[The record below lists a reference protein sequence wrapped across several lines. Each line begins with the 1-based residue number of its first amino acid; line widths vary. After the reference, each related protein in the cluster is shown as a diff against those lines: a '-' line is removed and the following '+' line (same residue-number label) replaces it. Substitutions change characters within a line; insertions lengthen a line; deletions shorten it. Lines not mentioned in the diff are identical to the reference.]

1 MLSLLALSA
10 ALSADF
16 HLPPTLPWNGTSTQL
31 MQPSHHLVTNFE
43 LSEGLNSPDYQATM
57 IYLNKLATEHADIF
71 SIETIGVSDQNRDI
85 VMLKAVD
92 NSADNKP
99 TLLIQAGIHSG
110 EIDGK
115 DAGFMLLRDIATS
128 EKRELLKKVNILFIP
143 ILNVDGH
150 ERSSAFNRINQ
161 RGPLKMGF
169 RSNAKN
175 LNLNRDYTKLDT
187 PEVIALVNVVNH
199 YQPDLYIDVHVTD
212 GADYQY
218 DVTYGYMPSFA
229 SDAPK
234 ISQVLDKYLKPD
246 IDSALEK
253 MGHIPGPLVF
263 VMNKQNIKEG
273 LAGWVATP
281 RFSNGWGDL
290 RNLPTILV
298 ENHSLKPYKQRVL
311 GTYVFLEA
319 TINALAK
326 HKEILKTA
334 VKTEQTQLPN
344 QLVGRRSYSQSADYI
359 DFKGISFN
367 HFDSPLTGQKEVR
380 YTGKAE
386 TFKQLPIYW
395 QKEPAVIFDVPRRF
409 FIPPQYKEIIAK
421 LTLQGVQITQVSEVS
436 QRSLTQLV
444 ISDYQFDPLPFEGR
458 MRVSAKFNQT
468 KVNVAVDDSWFV
480 VDTDQSLGKLAAH
493 LLHPSAVDSFFQW
506 GFFNTVF
513 QRTEYVE
520 NYALIPYASKMLADN
535 AALEKAFKQKLAND
549 QEFAASAKE
558 RAAWLYQ
565 QTPYYDQGYLKYPI
579 LLEY

>member
-1 MLSLLALSA
+1 MLSILALSA

-16 HLPPTLPWNGTSTQL
+16 HLPPNLPWNGKSTHL
-31 MQPSHHLVTNFE
+31 IQPSHHLVTEFE
-43 LSEGLNSPDYQATM
+43 LSEGKNSPDYQATM
-57 IYLNKLATEHADIF
+57 AYLNTLATEHSDIF
-71 SIETIGVSDQNRDI
+71 SIETIGISDQNRDI
-85 VMLKAVD
+85 LMLKAVE
-92 NSADNKP
+92 NSLDNKP

-128 EKRELLKKVNILFIP
+128 EKRELLKKVNLLFIP

-169 RSNAKN
+169 RSNSKN

-187 PEVIALVNVVNH
+187 PEVIALVNVVKQ

-229 SDAPK
+229 SDSPK
-234 ISQVLDKYLKPD
+234 ISQALDEYLKPD
-246 IDSALEK
+246 IDTSLEK

-326 HKEILKTA
+326 HKDTLKTA
-334 VKTEQTQLPN
+334 VRAEQTQLPS
-344 QLVGRRSYSQSADYI
+344 QLVGRRSYSESADYI
-359 DFKGISFN
+359 DFKGISFD
-367 HFDSPLTGQKEVR
+367 HFDSALTGQKEVR
-380 YTGKAE
+380 YTGEDE
-386 TFKQLPIYW
+386 TFTQLPIYW
-395 QKEPAVIFDVPRRF
+395 
-409 FIPPQYKEIIAK
+409 
-421 LTLQGVQITQVSEVS
+421 
-436 QRSLTQLV
+436 
-444 ISDYQFDPLPFEGR
+444 
-458 MRVSAKFNQT
+458 
-468 KVNVAVDDSWFV
+468 
-480 VDTDQSLGKLAAH
+480 
-493 LLHPSAVDSFFQW
+493 
-506 GFFNTVF
+506 
-513 QRTEYVE
+513 
-520 NYALIPYASKMLADN
+520 
-535 AALEKAFKQKLAND
+535 
-549 QEFAASAKE
+549 
-558 RAAWLYQ
+558 
-565 QTPYYDQGYLKYPI
+565 
-579 LLEY
+579 